1 MCRCRYRCRKQ
12 PITASFD
19 DEGNL
24 LIALIG
30 SKTATTLTVS
40 GKKLDPSKV
49 TAADIVGSV
58 DAGTG
63 KVSGL
68 EVVQQVYPKL
78 GMTPGILLA
87 PGFSKDATVAAA
99 LQAKTT
105 GINGSFRCIC
115 VCDVDSG
122 AAGAKVY
129 TDVKTKK
136 EASGLNGAKAWGF
149 VWVGLGALREVR
161 RVVIVKQAGPPRDG
175 RLF

>member
-1 MCRCRYRCRKQ
+1 MLLDGLTVKGDASAVLKAGEDY
-12 PITASFD
+12 TASFD

-24 LIALIG
+24 MIALIG

-49 TAADIVGSV
+49 TATDIVGGV
-58 DAGTG
+58 DTATG

-99 LQAKTT
+99 LPRQRQRASTEVSAASACVT
-105 GINGSFRCIC
+105 WTAERAVPRCTPT
-115 VCDVDSG
+115 S
-122 AAGAKVY
+122 
-129 TDVKTKK
+129 
-136 EASGLNGAKAWGF
+136 
-149 VWVGLGALREVR
+149 RPR
-161 RVVIVKQAGPPRDG
+161 RKQAG
-175 RLF
+175 